1 MDKDI
6 EGALEYV
13 TKSSKEMFRYNFE
26 LLKDNLPSVF
36 QDMANTVLD
45 GLKNRTAKYHM
56 PATRDGKA
64 VSFYIEFYKDADGIW
79 KINFF

>member
-1 MDKDI
+1 
-6 EGALEYV
+6 
-13 TKSSKEMFRYNFE
+13 
-26 LLKDNLPSVF
+26 
-36 QDMANTVLD
+36 MANTVLD

-64 VSFYIEFYKDADGIW
+64 VSFYIEFYKDEDGIW